1 MIDDK
6 STLLQPEA
14 GGKSGKG
21 RRKSAF
27 AEEDEGYQFVEE
39 GFRIRFANGETI
51 DFYADSAAD
60 KDGWMSVLSR
70 AVGKAA
76 VAGKEW
82 TKAVLDKER
91 KDEHVQAKAKNQVTA
106 RPQSADGKTANG
118 AERPNEYLRM
128 PKGPQMP
135 KMQPEQGRGRRDGY
149 KSMPVSPVKPM
160 REAPVPIT
168 EKVRQAHAERSASP
182 PKNNSSR
189 RKQIQSMIF

>member
-60 KDGWMSVLSR
+60 KDGWMSVLSG
-70 AVGKAA
+70 AVGRSAI
-76 VAGKEW
+76 AGKEW
-82 TKAVLDKER
+82 TKVVLAKQR
-91 KDEHVQAKAKNQVTA
+91 QNVQVRAKARDQVTA
-106 RPQSADGKTANG
+106 RPQSADGKTVNG
-118 AERPNEYLRM
+118 AERPGEYSRT

-135 KMQPEQGRGRRDGY
+135 QMHPEQGHGRRDGH
-149 KSMPVSPVKPM
+149 KSVPVSPVKPM

-168 EKVRQAHAERSASP
+168 EKVRQAHAERSSP

-189 RKQIQSMIF
+189 RKQIHSMIF

>member
-6 STLLQPEA
+6 STLLQPDA

-70 AVGKAA
+70 AVGKSA
-76 VAGKEW
+76 VSGKEW
-82 TKAVLDKER
+82 TKAVLGRER
-91 KDEHVQAKAKNQVTA
+91 QSAQVQAKARDQVTA
-106 RPQSADGKTANG
+106 RPQSADGKTADG
-118 AERPNEYLRM
+118 AERPTEYLRM
-128 PKGPQMP
+128 PKGSQMP
-135 KMQPEQGRGRRDGY
+135 QVYPEQGHGRRDGH
-149 KSMPVSPVKPM
+149 KSVPVSPVKPM

-168 EKVRQAHAERSASP
+168 EKVRQAHAERSSP